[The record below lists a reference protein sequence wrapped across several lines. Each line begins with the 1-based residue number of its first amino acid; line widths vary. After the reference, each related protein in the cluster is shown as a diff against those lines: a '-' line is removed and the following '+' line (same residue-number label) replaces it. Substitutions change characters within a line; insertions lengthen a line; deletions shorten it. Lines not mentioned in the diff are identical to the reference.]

1 MEGRENGSIT
11 TSPRNGTRDAAFPT
25 YAIQAGRKDM
35 PIRVLVVDDDEDF
48 LWLIGLSLRGH
59 DDIVVIGEAQEP
71 ETGVALALQEQQLDI
86 VVMDLMMPR
95 INGFE
100 ATRRI
105 KRLRPDVKVLVV
117 TSLFDDDA
125 TRQEMYRS
133 GADAVLGKHNIAT
146 ALVPTLR
153 WLQKASAS
161 SRGAA

>member
-1 MEGRENGSIT
+1 
-11 TSPRNGTRDAAFPT
+11 
-25 YAIQAGRKDM
+25 M

-48 LWLIGLSLRGH
+48 LWLIGLSLRGQ
-59 DDIVVIGEAQEP
+59 DDIMVIGEALEP
-71 ETGVALALQEQQLDI
+71 ETGVALVLQEQLDI

-105 KRLRPDVKVLVV
+105 KQLRPDVKVLVV

-125 TRQEMYRS
+125 IRQEMYRS
-133 GADAVLGKHNIAT
+133 GADAVLGKHNIVT

-153 WLQKASAS
+153 WLQKAPAS
-161 SRGAA
+161 SRGAACSTTPQSARRR

>member
-1 MEGRENGSIT
+1 
-11 TSPRNGTRDAAFPT
+11 
-25 YAIQAGRKDM
+25 M